1 MAVITN
7 DVTHVTINTS
17 KELLAV
23 NNKYGIVVVHNN
35 HATADVYVNID
46 AAAASTGTIAGVVI
60 APKGSVALP
69 VYGRAVN
76 TASGT
81 TVVPVAYYEQK

>member
-7 DVTHVTINTS
+7 DVTHVSINTS
-17 KELLAV
+17 KELIADL
-23 NNKYGIVVVHNN
+23 NTFGVVVVTNN
-35 HATADVYVNID
+35 HATVDIYVNVG
-46 AAAASTGTIAGVVI
+46 AAAASTGTIAGVIVG
-60 APKGSVALP
+60 PKSSVALP
-69 VYGRAVN
+69 VYGRSVN